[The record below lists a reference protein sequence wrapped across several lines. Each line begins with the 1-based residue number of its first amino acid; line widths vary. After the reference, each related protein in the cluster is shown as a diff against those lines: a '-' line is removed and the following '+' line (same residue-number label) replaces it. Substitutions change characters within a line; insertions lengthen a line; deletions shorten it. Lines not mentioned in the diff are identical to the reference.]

1 MELINK
7 GKKLLIISI
16 VTVLALSFIITALI
30 SGLYYNAGQIG
41 EANHELI
48 QGIIRFALSCL
59 LFYFV
64 YKGHRWAKIVTLV
77 LFGFSGIAG
86 MIMSFT
92 ISMYLLILAI
102 VYIGCFVI
110 LLSKPVTAYMDY
122 KRNGDVITPEVQ

>member
-16 VTVLALSFIITALI
+16 ITVLSISFLTTAFI
-30 SGLYYNAGQIG
+30 SALYYNAGQIG

-59 LFYFV
+59 LFFFV
-64 YKGHRWAKIVTLV
+64 YKGHRWAKIVTLI
-77 LFGFSGIAG
+77 LLGISGIAG
-86 MIMSFT
+86 LIMSFT

-102 VYIGCFVI
+102 VYVGLFVV
-110 LLSKPVTAYMDY
+110 LLSKPVAAYMDY
-122 KRNGDVITPEVQ
+122 KKNGDVITPDVQ